1 MACKKMLKKKP
12 DFDEALRVAY
22 CEDKKTMR
30 QIATEL
36 KCSPATVL
44 NHLRRCGIETR
55 SLSDYETTDRQ
66 REACRKM
73 GQAGKGKKMTDEQK
87 HRLSLAKTGYRLR
100 NDYEFGGH
108 EKLRDDGYI
117 QVYVP
122 DHPNAN
128 KDGYVMKHRLV
139 MEKELGII
147 LPKGIV
153 VHHIN
158 GKRTDNRVI
167 NLAVM
172 KFEAHAALHMKE
184 RYERRKL
191 K

>member
-1 MACKKMLKKKP
+1 MARKKMLKSQP
-12 DFDEALRVAY
+12 GFDEYLRVAY
-22 CEDKKTMR
+22 CEDGKTME

-55 SLSDYETTDRQ
+55 CLSDYETTERQ

-73 GQAGKGKKMTDEQK
+73 GQARKGKKMTDEQK
-87 HRLSLAKTGYRLR
+87 HRLSLVKTGCRLR
-100 NDYEFGGH
+100 DDYEFGGH

-117 QVYVP
+117 KVYVP
-122 DHPNAN
+122 DHPHAS

-139 MEKELGII
+139 MEKALGII
-147 LPKGIV
+147 LPQGFV

-158 GKRTDNRVI
+158 AKRTDNRVE

-172 KFEAHAALHMKE
+172 KFEAHAALHMKQ
-184 RYERRKL
+184 RNERRKT